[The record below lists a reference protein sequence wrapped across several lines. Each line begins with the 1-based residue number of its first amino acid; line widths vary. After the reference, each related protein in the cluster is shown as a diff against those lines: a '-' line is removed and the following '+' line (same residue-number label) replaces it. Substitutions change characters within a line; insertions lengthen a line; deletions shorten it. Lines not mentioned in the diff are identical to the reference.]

1 MTHLQIRCPVVPA
14 MALLAALSAGVG
26 HGEAIPLDG
35 TDSVLP
41 TQGSLATVPT
51 LIFDAATG
59 GMSLDP
65 AGVQINFFSIL
76 SESEMF
82 NGQAAIPSG
91 GVGTTNLAGEFG
103 DANFFGNFF
112 ENEIWDFGVVAPAGL
127 SEEFIRGDISGTYTR
142 SQAQG
147 AGGGSFEL
155 SVVNAPVPE
164 PGTGSL
170 IGLAIA
176 GLAIAGVRRRVAGV
190 AGR

>member
-82 NGQAAIPSG
+82 NGQAAMPSG
-91 GVGTTNLAGEFG
+91 GIGFQVNQANEFG
-103 DANFFGNFF
+103 DANFTGNFF

-155 SVVNAPVPE
+155 SVVNAVPE

-176 GLAIAGVRRRVAGV
+176 GLAVAGVRRRVAGV